1 TLCYEVSHHHN
12 ATRGNRQQG
21 EAALADHQPCLN
33 RPAAG
38 AASSGILARTSFKRS
53 EIRVQRGSGC
63 WAGSRRILIQ
73 NTPSTEDNQCAA
85 FLRFHFLS
93 SCSGLRS
100 PSLKPNLYK
109 SISSTSKV
117 DSPRYSSVLRAKAS

>member
-1 TLCYEVSHHHN
+1 MAGEAARLSTLCYEVSHHHN

-63 WAGSRRILIQ
+63 WAGPRCILIQ
-73 NTPSTEDNQCAA
+73 NTPSVG
-85 FLRFHFLS
+85 RILS
-93 SCSGLRS
+93 SATRS
-100 PSLKPNLYK
+100 EEHTSELQSRFGISYAVFCLK
-109 SISSTSKV
+109 
-117 DSPRYSSVLRAKAS
+117 